1 MLIAVHPNACWGK
14 NCHCQ
19 PLLFSLFFSVLF
31 WNTLDRGMS
40 DATLYGCCLCCI
52 LVHFFI
58 FSQVDKEEV
67 RLRRTIGLKK
77 DEYFLD
83 GKHITWVLNV
93 VGEAP
98 FSLIPHG
105 CVYQHLAL
113 AVEWCSLNCV
123 TWFSGKPK
131 LWIYWKVL
139 GSLAQILTML
149 CSKERYLVTFLRNW
163 IALFSFHFA
172 LRFMQH
178 TCLFSVIMCFPPWLY
193 PDCFIDSIVDIDEG
207 LWTTGFTKGNW
218 WHSSLWGETP
228 RKFENYARNR

>member
-1 MLIAVHPNACWGK
+1 MLVPSCDIT
-14 NCHCQ
+14 
-19 PLLFSLFFSVLF
+19 LLLLQSLFKCLLPCIQTPAGEKIVTVNPFFFPLFFSVLF

-98 FSLIPHG
+98 YSLIHHG

-113 AVEWCSLNCV
+113 AVEWCSLNCI

-149 CSKERYLVTFLRNW
+149 CSKERYLVTLLRNW

-178 TCLFSVIMCFPPWLY
+178 MLIFCDYVFPSLIISGLF
-193 PDCFIDSIVDIDEG
+193 
-207 LWTTGFTKGNW
+207 
-218 WHSSLWGETP
+218 H
-228 RKFENYARNR
+228 R